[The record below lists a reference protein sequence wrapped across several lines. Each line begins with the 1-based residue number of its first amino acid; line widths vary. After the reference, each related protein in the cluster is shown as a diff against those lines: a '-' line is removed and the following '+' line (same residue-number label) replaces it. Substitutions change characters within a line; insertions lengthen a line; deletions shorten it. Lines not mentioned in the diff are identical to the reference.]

1 MSEIS
6 IQAKRRTLST
16 KSAVNQ
22 IRKNGNVPGI
32 YYTKDTEPIPIVLPE
47 LSLKPLVYTS
57 ETHLVDLIIDD
68 TESKKTILKNIQF
81 DPVTDRIIHCD
92 FLGISLDD
100 EIEIEVPI
108 LVTGNAKGIKEGG
121 LVQHQMH
128 KVTIS
133 CLPTNIPEHIT
144 VDVTNLGVGDSI
156 TVADLNIDNVKFLQ
170 NDDVIIVAVAM
181 PRAVAETTSAD
192 GTETEIKQPEV
203 IGKGKATDEEE

>member
-203 IGKGKATDEEE
+203 IGKGKATEEEE

>member
-57 ETHLVDLIIDD
+57 EAHLVDLIIDD

-203 IGKGKATDEEE
+203 IGKGKATEEEE

>member
-100 EIEIEVPI
+100 EIEIKVPI

-203 IGKGKATDEEE
+203 IGKGKATEEEE